1 MTLYKSLAIEFP
13 QGDNIFDCGNAGSP
27 VARNS
32 DLSVSVVI
40 PVFNRRH
47 LVGAALESVLVQDV
61 PDIDIVVVD
70 NHSDDGTWE
79 LLQTYDDPR
88 VRLFRNDYN
97 IGLFG
102 NFNRCAE
109 EIRGRYAL
117 FLCSDDR
124 LAPGFLGPAIALL
137 DRYPGAALLSSRG
150 VMVNADGKK
159 TVIADCFPRG
169 LYDGASVP
177 SAWFWANYNY
187 GANPFNYPSG
197 IVIRTSALN
206 RCLPFRA
213 EIGAGADIDLFL
225 RVLGYGD
232 LLISDEI
239 GCFVARHGGQESLQA
254 RSKGALVN
262 SEFALLSAFE
272 EELQRAGTYD
282 EINRQMACTVLG
294 EVIRN
299 GRSGIRQALATNR
312 FFGRR
317 PVEMLNAAVRR
328 AILTSIY
335 RVSGVRFSRHLKP
348 VVGAPGVDARA
359 ES

>member
-1 MTLYKSLAIEFP
+1 VPSSLFA
-13 QGDNIFDCGNAGSP
+13 GDSAVSHFQLQKNEGNP
-27 VARNS
+27 TARNPN
-32 DLSVSVVI
+32 LSISVVI
-40 PVFNRRH
+40 PVFNRRQ
-47 LVGAALESVLVQDV
+47 LIGAALESVLAQDF
-61 PDIDIVVVD
+61 PEIDIAVVD

-88 VRLFRNDYN
+88 VRLFRNDRN

-109 EIRGRYAL
+109 EIRREYAL

-124 LAPGFLGPAIALL
+124 LAPGFLRPAIALL
-137 DRYPGAALLSSRG
+137 DRYPSAALLSSRG
-150 VMVNADGKK
+150 VLVNGDGKRN
-159 TVIADCFPRG
+159 VIADCFPRG
-169 LYDGASVP
+169 LYHGASVP

-239 GCFVARHGGQESLQA
+239 GCFVVRHGGQESLLA

-272 EELQRAGTYD
+272 AELQRAGTYD

-294 EVIRN
+294 EVLRN
-299 GRSGIRQALATNR
+299 ARSGIRQALATSR
-312 FFGRR
+312 SFGRR
-317 PVEMLNAAVRR
+317 PIEMFNAAMRR

-335 RVSGVRFSRHLKP
+335 RISGVRFSRHLKP
-348 VVGAPGVDARA
+348 VVGADVFNC
-359 ES
+359 S

>member
-1 MTLYKSLAIEFP
+1 
-13 QGDNIFDCGNAGSP
+13 
-27 VARNS
+27 
-32 DLSVSVVI
+32 LSISVVI
-40 PVFNRRH
+40 PVFNRQH
-47 LVGAALESVLVQDV
+47 LIGAALDSVLAQDV
-61 PDIDIVVVD
+61 PELDIVIVD

-79 LLQTYDDPR
+79 FLQTYDDER
-88 VRLFRNDYN
+88 VRLFRNDCN

-109 EIRGRYAL
+109 EIRGQYVL

-124 LAPGFLGPAIALL
+124 LAPAFLRSAIALL
-137 DRYPGAALLSSRG
+137 DRYPSAALLSSRG
-150 VMVNADGKK
+150 VVVSAAGRKS
-159 TVIADCFPRG
+159 VIADCFPRG

-177 SAWFWANYNY
+177 SAWFWTNYTY

-197 IVIRTSALN
+197 IVMRTSALN
-206 RCLPFRA
+206 RSLPFRA

-225 RVLGYGD
+225 RVLSYGD

-239 GCFVARHGGQESLQA
+239 GCFVARHGGQESLLA
-254 RSKGALVN
+254 RSRGALVN

-272 EELQRAGTYD
+272 AELQRAGTYD

-299 GRSGIRQALATNR
+299 ARSGIWQALATNR
-312 FFGRR
+312 SFGRG
-317 PVEMLNAAVRR
+317 PFEMLNAALRR

-335 RVSGVRFSRHLKP
+335 RISGVRFSRHLKP
-348 VVGAPGVDARA
+348 VAGADVFNC
-359 ES
+359 S